1 MSHGRTGGFRT
12 SSAASVARKIEQM
25 ACILGASWRLEW
37 NAMDNDGAH
46 KFAFGVPEVFA
57 DLLRLVFPEWADA
70 LDFDDAEEVSAAYVQ
85 RFGGGF
91 RQRFGDMLW
100 RVPFKEGRLKDGSR
114 PYLLAPVEF
123 QSTVDRTM
131 AQRMRDYVE
140 MLRERLALAGVAE
153 REGGLPWVL
162 PIVVYNGAERWTA
175 SGGMDDLAPLPSS
188 AARLALAPYQQRAY
202 VPWSLEGLLARGGG
216 SLPGLPA
223 RNRAAATLRL
233 QVAGTPAGLLE
244 QLRAERAR
252 FAGVGEAATRE
263 ALHAWADAL
272 LAAWSGD
279 GALPAFEELE
289 RLEGDDEMTTI
300 SEARLGKWFDDFR
313 AENLERGIEQERAR
327 AMERSVARLRRQTMI
342 RFGTAAADSVS
353 DALRGGTTETELD
366 RIDDW
371 IVECGSADELLGRL
385 RAGQSEG
392 GNGSPEGR
400 SSQA

>member
-1 MSHGRTGGFRT
+1 
-12 SSAASVARKIEQM
+12 M
-25 ACILGASWRLEW
+25 AYILGASGRLEW

-57 DLLRLVFPEWADA
+57 DLLRLVFPEWADT
-70 LDFDDAEEVSAAYVQ
+70 LDFDNAEEVSAAYVQ

-131 AQRMRDYVE
+131 ARRMRDYVE

-313 AENLERGIEQERAR
+313 AEAVAQGLEQGLEQGIEQGLERGIEQGLERGIEQERAR
-327 AMERSVARLRRQTMI
+327 AIERSVARLRRQTRI
-342 RFGTAAADSVS
+342 KFGAAAAELVS
-353 DALRGGTTETELD
+353 DALRSGTTETELD

-400 SSQA
+400 PQA

>member
-1 MSHGRTGGFRT
+1 M
-12 SSAASVARKIEQM
+12 
-25 ACILGASWRLEW
+25 
-37 NAMDNDGAH
+37 
-46 KFAFGVPEVFA
+46 
-57 DLLRLVFPEWADA
+57 FPEWADA
-70 LDFDDAEEVSAAYVQ
+70 LDFDNAEEVSAAYVQ

-131 AQRMRDYVE
+131 ARRMRDYVE
-140 MLRERLALAGVAE
+140 MLRERLAKAGIAE

-175 SGGMDDLAPLPSS
+175 SGGMDDLAPLPSP

-313 AENLERGIEQERAR
+313 AEAVAQGLERGIEQERAR
-327 AMERSVARLRRQTMI
+327 AIERSVARLRRQTRI
-342 RFGTAAADSVS
+342 KFGAAAAELVS
-353 DALRGGTTETELD
+353 DALRSGRTETELD

-385 RAGQSEG
+385 RAGQSDS
-392 GNGSPEGR
+392 GNGSPEDR
-400 SSQA
+400 PR

>member
-12 SSAASVARKIEQM
+12 SSAASVVRKIEQISY
-25 ACILGASWRLEW
+25 ILGASGRLEW

-131 AQRMRDYVE
+131 ARRMRDYVE
-140 MLRERLALAGVAE
+140 MLRGRLAKAGVAE

-216 SLPGLPA
+216 SLPGLPEG
-223 RNRAAATLRL
+223 NRAAATLRL

-263 ALHAWADAL
+263 ALHAWAEAL

-327 AMERSVARLRRQTMI
+327 AIERSVARLRRQTMI

-385 RAGQSEG
+385 RAGQSDG

-400 SSQA
+400 SPQA